1 MQGHHH
7 HAVVAFRGVECHGL
21 LAFAVEGHA
30 VPNQRQLVGTD
41 GAVHVRRVPLNDGQ
55 MDDHD
60 AVAAVLAGVRHGVV
74 AGGVPVRALPMQA
87 VIDGGVEVGVL
98 RRLDGQVEDHH
109 AVAAVPAGEVL
120 RVGPRIGVGCPV
132 QGIGVAGGS
141 GLVDRVG
148 GMEGEMEDD
157 GTVAAVGGGKMLFV
171 GPRLVQGHAV
181 PNVGLAGRFG
191 KGGRDGGQHGEMEGQ
206 GGGAA
211 VGDDGARAG
220 DEPRRGGLRSRHRKP
235 VGLVRL
241 ALADLVVE
249 VLLRALGHEDGL
261 RGCRAAPALVGRRH
275 GVGGGLP
282 RRGVDSGL
290 RTAGVPLVGQRGV
303 DQDRRISKGA
313 DGSEIDGLY
322 TVVTTG

>member
-1 MQGHHH
+1 M
-7 HAVVAFRGVECHGL
+7 ED
-21 LAFAVEGHA
+21 
-30 VPNQRQLVGTD
+30 D
-41 GAVHVRRVPLNDGQ
+41 G
-55 MDDHD
+55 
-60 AVAAVLAGVRHGVV
+60 AVAAVGR
-74 AGGVPVRALPMQA
+74 
-87 VIDGGVEVGVL
+87 
-98 RRLDGQVEDHH
+98 
-109 AVAAVPAGEVL
+109 GE
-120 RVGPRIGVGCPV
+120 
-132 QGIGVAGGS
+132 
-141 GLVDRVG
+141 
-148 GMEGEMEDD
+148 
-157 GTVAAVGGGKMLFV
+157 MLFV
-171 GPRLVQGHAV
+171 GPRLVQGYAV

-191 KGGRDGGQHGEMEGQ
+191 KGGRDGGQHGEVEGQ

-261 RGCRAAPALVGRRH
+261 RGCRAAAALVGRRH

-282 RRGVDSGL
+282 RRGGDVRL
-290 RTAGVPLVGQRGV
+290 RAAGVPLVGQGSV